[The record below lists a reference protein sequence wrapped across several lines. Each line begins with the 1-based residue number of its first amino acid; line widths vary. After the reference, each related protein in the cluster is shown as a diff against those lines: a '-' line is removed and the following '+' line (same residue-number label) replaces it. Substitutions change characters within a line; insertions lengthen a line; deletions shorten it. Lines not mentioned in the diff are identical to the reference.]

1 MICFAS
7 EELERLMTFLC
18 HPDAVELNSNLD
30 TQSPPFSLLHS
41 PVLREKSK
49 YLSHNESWGGEQHH
63 TSTYKT
69 QLKRFLT
76 RCHPVIWVFLSL
88 FHFLFWSFKVEKH
101 LHINVATAFEI
112 HFQKYYEDIW
122 SAFFFSGIFCVYC
135 PSLLVSKEIWL
146 GA

>member
-1 MICFAS
+1 MICFAG

-49 YLSHNESWGGEQHH
+49 CLSHNESWGGEQHH
-63 TSTYKT
+63 TSAYKT

-101 LHINVATAFEI
+101 LHINVAVLNSLSKI
-112 HFQKYYEDIW
+112 LWRHLVSI
-122 SAFFFSGIFCVYC
+122 FFSGIFCVYC